1 MTSLCPLA
9 LGLSIFAAIS
19 TAALPR
25 VHAASIAI
33 TNFSFESPVQANDD
47 NSVIFDNQTANG
59 YTTITPT
66 GGSFCDIG
74 IENPNEGYTGATG
87 RGTPAGADGSQV
99 LFINDNN
106 FGNKAAIYQ
115 NVGMLLANTTYTFTV
130 AIGARTDRTNEAGY
144 LTLINTATGV
154 TTDAGTTLN
163 TTSGISSVPGSFQDF
178 STTYT
183 TGATVSGNLTIELY
197 TIENGDIQAS
207 FDNLRLTATSA
218 VPEPSSVAACL
229 VGAAGIAG
237 WIRSRR

>member
-1 MTSLCPLA
+1 MKQSFFLA
-9 LGLSIFAAIS
+9 LGLASVACTFASGIS
-19 TAALPR
+19 GAQGAA
-25 VHAASIAI
+25 VTI
-33 TNFSFESPVQANDD
+33 TNFSFENPVEANDD
-47 NSVIFDNQTANG
+47 NSTFLDNQTAYG
-59 YTTITPT
+59 FTAVTPA
-66 GGSFCDIG
+66 GANFCDIG
-74 IENPNEGYTGATG
+74 IENPNEGYSGAAGAGTPTGAN
-87 RGTPAGADGSQV
+87 GTNV
-99 LFINDNN
+99 LFINDDNV
-106 FGNKAAIYQ
+106 GNKAYIYQ

-130 AIGARTDRTNEAGY
+130 AIGARTDRINEPGY
-144 LTLINTATGV
+144 LTLINTAAGV
-154 TTDAGTTLN
+154 TTDAGTTLS

-237 WIRSRR
+237 WIRRRR